1 MSDDVQGPV
10 RLGPPEGYQSI
21 DWTRGF
27 GRRIGPLYRRT
38 SPAGAITAFRVEDH
52 HTNGLQNSHGGMLM
66 TLADMAWGNVV
77 SFERS
82 SFWVT
87 VRLTCDFLAPAK
99 VGDWVEGGGELLSA
113 EDDLY
118 VVRGRLWCGERTLM
132 VGSGVFK
139 ALGPREPRPGERRFP
154 ASSQGAAA

>member
-10 RLGPPEGYQSI
+10 RQGPPEGYEPL

-27 GRRIGPLYRRT
+27 GRQIGPLYRRT
-38 SPAGAITAFRVEDH
+38 TEAGTTTGFRVEAH
-52 HTNGLQNSHGGMLM
+52 HTNGLQNTHGGMLM

-87 VRLTCDFLAPAK
+87 VRLTCDFLTPAQM
-99 VGDWVEGGGELLSA
+99 GDWVEGGGDLLSA
-113 EDDLY
+113 EDGLY
-118 VVRGRLWCGERTLM
+118 VVRSRLWCGERTLM

-139 ALGPREPRPGERRFP
+139 ALGPREPRPGEKQFL
-154 ASSQGAAA
+154 AKEGAAA

>member
-10 RLGPPEGYQSI
+10 RLDPPEGYEPL

-27 GRRIGPLYRRT
+27 GRQIGPLYRRT
-38 SPAGAITAFRVEDH
+38 GPAGTTTGFRVEAH
-52 HTNGLQNSHGGMLM
+52 HTNGLQNTHGGMLM

-87 VRLTCDFLAPAK
+87 VRLTCDFLEPAHL
-99 VGDWVEGGGELLSA
+99 GDWVEGGGDLLSA
-113 EDDLY
+113 EDGLY

-139 ALGPREPRPGERRFP
+139 ALGARQPRPGEKQFQARE
-154 ASSQGAAA
+154 GAAA